1 MIYLQCTVQ
10 EQEDGERHT
19 HWRKLVGIYHS
30 WDPASLSVSGLPSP
44 KGDLYLCWANWLNGQ
59 VGRLLY
65 PTRTTFLGDGETR
78 MG

>member
-1 MIYLQCTVQ
+1 MRDT
-10 EQEDGERHT
+10 HT
-19 HWRKLVGIYHS
+19 GRKLVGIYHS

-44 KGDLYLCWANWLNGQ
+44 KGDLYLCGANCCDDGLNGQ